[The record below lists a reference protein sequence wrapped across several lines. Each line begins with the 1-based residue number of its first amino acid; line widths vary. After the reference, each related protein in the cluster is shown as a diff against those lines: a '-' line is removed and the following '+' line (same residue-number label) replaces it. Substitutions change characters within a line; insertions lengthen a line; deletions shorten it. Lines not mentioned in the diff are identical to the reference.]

1 MQESADAPAT
11 YLDSVAIRV
20 SDRRHTRCSV
30 VHSCLTYWTAAKRP
44 KPDSSIPLPGASL
57 MTGLCFEPLLTA
69 NKTSLLTQEFLGAGA
84 TTTRFLDTLPFAPH
98 ALEVVAPGMNTTIQD
113 FPGRTGYWHIGVPP
127 SGPMDSFAFR
137 VANALVGNG
146 EGAAALEVTL
156 SGARLWRDLRWC
168 GHVSF

>member
-1 MQESADAPAT
+1 MDIT
-11 YLDSVAIRV
+11 
-20 SDRRHTRCSV
+20 SDRPLVKPLLNADTVLLTRGFPGSGAIIASFLDLLPAKPELV
-30 VHSCLTYWTAAKRP
+30 PLPHSCA
-44 KPDSSIPLPGASL
+44 PGS
-57 MTGLCFEPLLTA
+57 GE
-69 NKTSLLTQEFLGAGA
+69 

-156 SGARLWRDLRWC
+156 SGARLLRESHGYGTLGSTQPGPAIC
-168 GHVSF
+168 VANALSATVRARLLS